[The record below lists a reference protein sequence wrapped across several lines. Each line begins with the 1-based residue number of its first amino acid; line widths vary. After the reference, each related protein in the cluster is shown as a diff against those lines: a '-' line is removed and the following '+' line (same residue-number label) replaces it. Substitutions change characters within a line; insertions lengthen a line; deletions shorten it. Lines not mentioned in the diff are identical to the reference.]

1 MDSTEKKKILQKVFK
16 VFDVDKPEEI
26 EDFALFME
34 NIDFALSNLDERELC
49 VLNGRCK
56 GKTLVELSKTILRIE
71 GNDPKSGI
79 NRERVRQIE
88 KKAIKKLRHPLRLLI
103 LKGKVRTPEE
113 FERLK
118 KLKYEELLHMLH

>member
-1 MDSTEKKKILQKVFK
+1 MEPTEKKTILQKVFK
-16 VFDVDKPEEI
+16 VFDVDKPEES

-34 NIDFALSNLDERELC
+34 NLDFALSTLDERELC

-56 GKTLVELSKTILRIE
+56 GKTLAELSKTILRVE

-88 KKAIKKLRHPLRLLI
+88 KKATKKMRHPLRLLI

-113 FERLK
+113 YERLK
-118 KLKYEELLHMLH
+118 KLKHEELLQMLH